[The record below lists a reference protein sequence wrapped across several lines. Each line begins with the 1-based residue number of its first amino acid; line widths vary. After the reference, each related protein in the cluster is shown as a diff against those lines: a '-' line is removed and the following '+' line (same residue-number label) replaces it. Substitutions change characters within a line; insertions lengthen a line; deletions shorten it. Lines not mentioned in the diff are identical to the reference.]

1 MWIHTKERG
10 DFSGT
15 SALFAVDRTAVQT
28 NGDILLL
35 HDKRLRQRTLY
46 TTTHT
51 RDHRQTADDD
61 LASYQD
67 VYQSTG
73 KCCVKLGI

>member
-28 NGDILLL
+28 NGDIFIVARQKVMPTHIILLP
-35 HDKRLRQRTLY
+35 H
-46 TTTHT
+46 THT
-51 RDHRQTADDD
+51 RDHRQTAA
-61 LASYQD
+61 LMIYAATRMCTRVQAN
-67 VYQSTG
+67 VA
-73 KCCVKLGI
+73 